1 MHGTM
6 NVKTEDLLD
15 RKEQF
20 EICSVR
26 LVFRLCSRNTDGC
39 FLLAGRSHD
48 KSFSLFHIGEAA
60 TDGLKLFCETGQTDG
75 LEGQS
80 QGAGGVYDEFSA
92 PAISSGV
99 GSSRTEFFV
108 DGNHTKVGAPVVA
121 VRFRHLLR
129 RKLR

>member
-1 MHGTM
+1 M
-6 NVKTEDLLD
+6 D

-20 EICSVR
+20 EVCSER
-26 LVFRLCSRNTDGC
+26 LVVRPYSRSTDGC

-48 KSFSLFHIGEAA
+48 KSFSLFRIGESAS
-60 TDGLKLFCETGQTDG
+60 DGLKLFCETGQTDG
-75 LEGQS
+75 LEAQS
-80 QGAGGVYDEFSA
+80 QGAGGVYDEFGA

-121 VRFRHLLR
+121 VRFCILFRG
-129 RKLR
+129 KLR